1 MATLRNIYVIGAQ
14 STGKTT
20 LVNALAT
27 HFEQHPESIRNTES
41 QPKLIKEV
49 ARGVLQ
55 RHSYTADDIV
65 SSKSRALELQRLILE
80 AQCEAEKAASKQ
92 WYISDRSGL
101 DPLVYARLFVGW
113 DETSVLI
120 QEPSWQYLQE
130 MMRSGLVI
138 VCESGGEWLIN
149 DGVRLMPQD
158 RDAWLQMHTTFCE
171 TLDGF
176 GIQYHVLP
184 AALRDLNGRVEFAL
198 TRWRR
203 SHWHIRLLRSKL
215 EGSRGRDQ
223 GRRGGGDE
231 GGEGAEPGPAGEE

>member
-27 HFEQHPESIRNTES
+27 HFEQHPDSMRNTES

-80 AQCEAEKAASKQ
+80 AQCEAEKAASEQ

-113 DETSVLI
+113 NETSVLI
-120 QEPSWQYLQE
+120 QEQSWQYLQE

-198 TRWRR
+198 TRWR
-203 SHWHIRLLRSKL
+203 SLCMGLTT
-215 EGSRGRDQ
+215 
-223 GRRGGGDE
+223 
-231 GGEGAEPGPAGEE
+231 